1 MPLTDES
8 IARLK
13 ETYPSLVVLARDNE
27 PAPQPRNILA
37 VRVTVDGIRGGRSTA
52 RCAYRLI
59 IDTRTM
65 SSEIP
70 PVWIAAPSDDE
81 IKHVNELYSKPIP
94 RGASGES
101 FDSVKYHDTPPAV
114 LERQRPS
121 RKNPRVQ
128 SKGFSGK
135 RENRCA
141 TIVPLA

>member
-81 IKHVNELYSKPIP
+81 IKHVNIW
-94 RGASGES
+94 RASHS
-101 FDSVKYHDTPPAV
+101 FCRWTGTDLPSICWHTYARAWSAAPVAWRTLGAV
-114 LERQRPS
+114 LEYAKQLL
-121 RKNPRVQ
+121 NT
-128 SKGFSGK
+128 
-135 RENRCA
+135 ENHESVTR
-141 TIVPLA
+141 